1 MNKKIKALIAVGG
14 TGGHVFPGIN
24 LASAL
29 NKKNY
34 NVKIVT
40 DKRGYKFFKETDKK
54 NVLVFPSSPL
64 IKKNIVLLIFSLSL
78 ILYSILRSLI
88 FLSHNR
94 PSIIFGMGGYA
105 SFPICIAAAILRI
118 KFIIYE
124 NNLII
129 GRANKKLLP
138 FAERILVSNKKLEGI
153 SSKYNFKTVEVGN
166 IIKREIINFSLNL
179 RIKKKELKILVLGG
193 SQAAKIFA
201 EILPKI
207 FKKCSDIGISIKII
221 QQCLPHQ
228 NRELSSFY
236 QKSNI
241 KHELFN
247 FSENLVK
254 FFSKV
259 NLAITRSGSS
269 VLAELT
275 NANIPFITIP
285 LPSSVDDHQLKNA
298 NFYKN
303 KNLSFLVEEKDL
315 NDKLSKLLKKIHE
328 NMSKL
333 YEISANQR
341 QYSDKHVYENIDK
354 ELNKILNEK
363 N

>member
-24 LASAL
+24 LASFL
-29 NKKNY
+29 KEKNY

-40 DKRGYKFFKETDKK
+40 DKRGYKFFKETEKT
-54 NVLVFPSSPL
+54 NVSIFPSSPL
-64 IKKNIVLLIFSLSL
+64 IKNNVFLLIFSLSL
-78 ILYSILRSLI
+78 ILYSILRALL
-88 FLSHNR
+88 FLLYNR
-94 PSIIFGMGGYA
+94 PNIIFGMGGYA

-138 FAERILVSNKKLEGI
+138 FAKRILVSNKKLEGI
-153 SSKYNFKTVEVGN
+153 SSKYNFKIDEVGN
-166 IIKREIINFSLNL
+166 IINRKIINLSFDFKIRKS
-179 RIKKKELKILVLGG
+179 ELKILVLGG
-193 SQAAKIFA
+193 SQAAQTFA

-207 FKKCSDIGISIKII
+207 FKQCSEKGIPVKII
-221 QQCLPHQ
+221 QHCLPSQ
-228 NRELSSFY
+228 NSELSSFY
-236 QKSNI
+236 KNLKI
-241 KHELFN
+241 EHELFN
-247 FSENLVK
+247 FSENIAEL
-254 FFSKV
+254 FARV

-275 NANIPFITIP
+275 NANLPFISIP
-285 LPSSVDDHQLKNA
+285 LPSSVDNHQLKNA
-298 NFYKN
+298 IFYKN
-303 KNLSFLVEEKDL
+303 KNFSFLGEEKDL
-315 NDKLSKLLKKIHE
+315 KNKLFNLLKEIYENISKLE
-328 NMSKL
+328 Q
-333 YEISANQR
+333 ISINQR

-354 ELNKILNEK
+354 VLNKILNEK